1 MVFYSFA
8 AEVQLHENKDMV
20 SKVSSFKQETVAEV
34 DLIAPFLLKIEAF
47 EALKTLLDRAE
58 SFVRP
63 DLNRDVRA
71 SSARKQLFKL
81 LVLRWRM
88 PGTGEEAWSALSASL
103 QETAPSEMQGLLSG
117 IEVSELRV
125 VLSELNYEAVERLQ
139 SSVSAGECR
148 DCINRELACRLVI
161 RLDDDSNN
169 DHWFRKLW
177 QVLLQNAVGDGS
189 QEWSK
194 AAAVVLATLAD
205 RVDTPLEDLD
215 TQTLCQASAFLADKE
230 QAIAFAKQF
239 FKYDLGISAEQSWPP
254 ASSARILEQVASLSP
269 TEEKLKFLVL
279 AHTIFPSDL
288 RLRRMLLSELR
299 SKILQLDAPGAGLA
313 FEFDLEDLF
322 VKLILEEEGEIPGDV
337 LQKLTLKDEYLQHFK
352 GDHMH
357 LVQQLREVSRFAD
370 AARVAVSVAHNLAYN
385 GEKEKAEDAFLLA
398 FRLDPDN
405 PMAAGGLL
413 GLATQV
419 MLKMG
424 AKNVRCS
431 INHTVTVHYKTNHN
445 WN

>member
-1 MVFYSFA
+1 MVFHSFTV
-8 AEVQLHENKDMV
+8 EVQLHENKDMK
-20 SKVSSFKQETVAEV
+20 SKVSDFKQETVAEV

-81 LVLRWRM
+81 LVLRWRIR
-88 PGTGEEAWSALSASL
+88 GTGEEARSALSTL
-103 QETAPSEMQGLLSG
+103 VQETAPSEMQGLLSG
-117 IEVSELRV
+117 IEASELRD
-125 VLSELNYEAVERLQ
+125 VLSELNYGAVERIQ
-139 SSVSAGECR
+139 SSVSAGDCR
-148 DCINRELACRLVI
+148 DWINRELACRLVI
-161 RLDDDSNN
+161 RLDDDSND
-169 DHWFRKLW
+169 DHWFKKLW
-177 QVLLQNAVGDGS
+177 HLLVENGAGGGL
-189 QEWSK
+189 WAK
-194 AAAVVLATLAD
+194 AAAVVLATFAD

-215 TQTLCQASAFLADKE
+215 TQTLCLASAFLPNKE

-239 FKYDLGISAEQSWPP
+239 FKYDLGISAEHNWPP
-254 ASSARILEQVASLSP
+254 ASAARILEQVASLSP

-279 AHTIFPSDL
+279 AHTIFPCDL
-288 RLRRMLLSELR
+288 PLRRMLLSELR

-357 LVQQLREVSRFAD
+357 LVQQLREASRFAD

-385 GEKEKAEDAFLLA
+385 GEKEKAEDVFLLA

-405 PMAAGGLL
+405 TTAAGGLL

-424 AKNVRCS
+424 AKKVRLS
-431 INHTVTVHYKTNHN
+431 INHNWYCNYKTNHIRN
-445 WN
+445 